1 MTHLKIVSCLATAGC
16 LWSGAAFSAGSR
28 VVCVADGNT
37 LGREGL
43 GLTEAVANFEFVDT
57 SDSKGRRVLEDFRGE
72 VVADPANEAGGGTWI
87 GRFEIDRA
95 VEDVTYRPRVY
106 FGFSQFEGIE
116 AVDTE
121 GSVEPG
127 MHGVFLLEKDTSGPH
142 FAAKFLMKAGSRMGG
157 TLHLGCHRV
166 R

>member
-1 MTHLKIVSCLATAGC
+1 MLYKNIVSSVVTAGC
-16 LWSGAAFSAGSR
+16 LWTGSVFAANNR

-57 SDSKGRRVLEDFRGE
+57 KDTKGRRVLRDFRGE
-72 VVADPANEAGGGTWI
+72 VVTDPANERHEGSYI
-87 GRFEIDRA
+87 GRFKIDEA

-106 FGFSQFEGIE
+106 IGFSQFEGIE

-121 GSVEPG
+121 GSAEAG
-127 MHGVFLLEKDTSGPH
+127 MDGVFLLEKDTSRPH
-142 FAAKFLMKAGSRMGG
+142 FAAKFLMKAGSHMGG

>member
-1 MTHLKIVSCLATAGC
+1 MPYKKLLSSVAFAGC
-16 LWSGAAFSAGSR
+16 VLASPAFAGEMR
-28 VVCVADGNT
+28 VVCEAKGDT
-37 LGREGL
+37 LGRERL
-43 GLTEAVANFEFVDT
+43 GLTEAVASFEFTDSVD
-57 SDSKGRRVLEDFRGE
+57 SRGRRVLKNFKGE
-72 VVADPANEAGGGTWI
+72 LVTDPSNAEGEGSYV
-87 GRFEIDRA
+87 GRFDIASA

-106 FGFSQFEGIE
+106 FGYSQFEGIE

-127 MHGVFLLEKDTSGPH
+127 MGGVFLLEKDTAKEH
-142 FAAKFLMKAGSRMGG
+142 FEAKFLMKAGSHMGG